1 MVRWVK
7 NEKGEDDEDDENEL
21 LPDLPALN
29 HDAEY
34 VIRTWIEHKLHHTY
48 PEPGGYNDQDEYLME
63 DWHTMNLCYLRVSS
77 GQLMI
82 PEFFRTNTDVPNW
95 RDSGLMDG

>member
-1 MVRWVK
+1 MTRWVA
-7 NEKGEDDEDDENEL
+7 NEKGEDEDDDV
-21 LPDLPALN
+21 LPDLSELN

-48 PEPGGYNDQDEYLME
+48 PEPGGYNDQDEYLMD
-63 DWHTMNLCYLRVSS
+63 DWHTMNLCYLRVCA

-82 PEFFRTNTDVPNW
+82 PAFLQFDGANRPNW